1 MRVPSRR
8 PTKNGGF
15 LHKVFFDSASSFR
28 PPKPPRRSDPPQPPR
43 RDLQNMMEKWKE
55 KTPINALQTLADA
68 LGVSAYAL
76 SALDA
81 ARAILLA
88 AWAFPMRDGDGKTV
102 GIRLRGDNGRK
113 WAVKGS
119 KDGLFYPESVP
130 PDHVAFVCE
139 GPTDTAA
146 ILSVGL
152 WAVGRPSCM
161 GAVEHVKN
169 LCRRLHITH
178 LVVVA
183 DNDAPKQRPDGSWWQ
198 PGFDGAR
205 KLTATAGLPYK
216 IISTPTKDVRAWV
229 RAGATRD
236 DFNFLTA
243 SQNWRFR

>member
-1 MRVPSRR
+1 
-8 PTKNGGF
+8 
-15 LHKVFFDSASSFR
+15 
-28 PPKPPRRSDPPQPPR
+28 
-43 RDLQNMMEKWKE
+43 MMEKWKE

-161 GAVEHVKN
+161 GAVEHIKN

-183 DNDAPKQRPDGSWWQ
+183 DNDEPKPRPGGGWWQ

-236 DFNFLTA
+236 DFNFLTT
-243 SQNWRFR
+243 SQNWRFQ